1 MLDITK
7 IPFDD
12 KETWDMIG
20 EGRVKGCF
28 QIESFLGKTW
38 CIKLKPR
45 NIGELSDLI
54 ALIRPGCVSG
64 DSSVITSVRRSGGR
78 INIKRS
84 KMRDLFNN
92 KKSHK
97 TITSINEDGFSF
109 VDNGVIDIF
118 YSGQKECF
126 KIKIRKYSLGQS
138 NPNRRSVDQR
148 FFDLEC
154 TDDHMILTPN
164 GWVELKDLKL
174 GDRIASIKR
183 VGSQKRKKD
192 FIKSRHHSSVE
203 VKNCDN
209 SKYYSEIC
217 YKNYEEKCVIC
228 GWNKTTLD
236 THHIDGDRYKDNSKE
251 NLAFLCPNHHRE
263 YNNGL
268 ISKDQIILSR
278 ESNKLP
284 ESNDLIWVTYLG
296 KESVGIKDTYDIA
309 MNDPHNSFI
318 AGNIV
323 VHNCLMASSGGK
335 SMTQVY
341 CDRKHNL
348 EGIAS
353 LHPSIDDVLKETF
366 GVIVYQE
373 QSMKIA
379 EKMAGFNLKE
389 ADDLRKAIGKKK
401 ADLMKEIRGK
411 FISGCI
417 SRGINEDKAIEVFD
431 IIEKSNRYS
440 FNKSHSVS
448 YAVMAY
454 WSAYLKIHHPKE
466 FYTNW
471 LREAEEK
478 IDPDMEKKELILSAK
493 SDKIETFGPHYTK
506 LEENFFWDDESNGI
520 RYGICNVKSVG
531 KLHLDQ
537 LREYLIEPP
546 TTWIEMLLKVLLN
559 VNKKAVENLI
569 KVGAFSGLKKSRTEM
584 LHEFSCISDLTDK
597 ELLAFIAHIN
607 NSHSLLD
614 NLVSFTNAGL
624 KKNGGYI
631 SSEKRLE
638 KIHAIIDRLKNPGRD
653 LGDNPVIYSG
663 VERQLL
669 GHSIYNSE
677 IGASADAIYADTSC
691 MDINNGKFIKS
702 TLAVVLKRIRIHTT
716 KKGEDMA
723 FLSVED
729 DSGILENVVVFT
741 ELYGQN
747 KDIIYED
754 AMVLIT
760 GEIKD
765 KSRKSFIVESIYLI

>member
-1 MLDITK
+1 MIDITK

-54 ALIRPGCVSG
+54 ALIRPGTLAST
-64 DSSVITSVRRSGGR
+64 SS
-78 INIKRS
+78 N
-84 KMRDLFNN
+84 
-92 KKSHK
+92 
-97 TITSINEDGFSF
+97 
-109 VDNGVIDIF
+109 
-118 YSGQKECF
+118 
-126 KIKIRKYSLGQS
+126 
-138 NPNRRSVDQR
+138 
-148 FFDLEC
+148 
-154 TDDHMILTPN
+154 
-164 GWVELKDLKL
+164 
-174 GDRIASIKR
+174 
-183 VGSQKRKKD
+183 
-192 FIKSRHHSSVE
+192 
-203 VKNCDN
+203 
-209 SKYYSEIC
+209 
-217 YKNYEEKCVIC
+217 
-228 GWNKTTLD
+228 
-236 THHIDGDRYKDNSKE
+236 
-251 NLAFLCPNHHRE
+251 
-263 YNNGL
+263 
-268 ISKDQIILSR
+268 
-278 ESNKLP
+278 
-284 ESNDLIWVTYLG
+284 
-296 KESVGIKDTYDIA
+296 
-309 MNDPHNSFI
+309 
-318 AGNIV
+318 
-323 VHNCLMASSGGK
+323 GK

-348 EGIAS
+348 EAIAS
-353 LHPSIDDVLKETF
+353 LHSSIDDVLKETF

-379 EKMAGFNLKE
+379 EKMAGFDLKQ

-417 SRGINEDKAIEVFD
+417 ANNISEDKAIEVFD

-454 WSAYLKIHHPKE
+454 WSAYLKRHHPKE

-478 IDPDMEKKELILSAK
+478 MDSDMEKKELILSAK

-531 KLHLDQ
+531 KLHLEQ

-546 TTWIEMLLKVLLN
+546 KTWIEMLLKVLFN
-559 VNKKAVENLI
+559 INKRAVENLI
-569 KVGAFSGLKKSRTEM
+569 KVGAFSGLRKSRTEM
-584 LHEFSCISDLTDK
+584 LHEFSCLSELTDK
-597 ELLAFIAHIN
+597 ELLVFTAFIDPTKSVLENLN
-607 NSHSLLD
+607 NF
-614 NLVSFTNAGL
+614 VARGM

-631 SSEKRLE
+631 STAARVS
-638 KIHAIIDRLKNPGRD
+638 KINDIIDRLRNPGRD
-653 LGDNPVIYSG
+653 LGDNPVIYAG

-677 IGASADAIYADTSC
+677 IEAAADASYADTTC

-702 TLAVVLKRIRIHTT
+702 TLAVVIKRIRIHTT
-716 KKGEDMA
+716 KKNEDMA

-729 DSGILENVVVFT
+729 DTGILENVVVFT

-754 AMVLIT
+754 AMVLMT